1 MIGCLAPLQKEM
13 EIVAW
18 LRSDTSIP
26 ACGRYCAQNLPNDF
40 GLLPH
45 SGKRNGYC
53 RLAYYSRPGCRGGKI
68 PTDQCEQL
76 DIRYPGRMGHLE
88 AGTRFILSWERAVK
102 KAGRIDACVADNVLV
117 LRWQAGGEIEREH
130 RIQILSTAC
139 KYGGDRPWFK
149 CPDQRC
155 GRRVAIL
162 YRQGQSFVCRHCAGL
177 AYRTQ
182 REERSLRLIRRA
194 QAIRRSLG
202 ASAELRDLVDA
213 DFPPKPVG
221 MHQQTY
227 ERLRTEYDRA
237 LEISFCH

>member
-1 MIGCLAPLQKEM
+1 MLKIYLMIS
-13 EIVAW
+13 V
-18 LRSDTSIP
+18 
-26 ACGRYCAQNLPNDF
+26 
-40 GLLPH
+40 
-45 SGKRNGYC
+45 
-53 RLAYYSRPGCRGGKI
+53 YYPTLVSETVTAGWHTTSRPGCRGGKI

-162 YRQGQSFVCRHCAGL
+162 SARGKLRMS
-177 AYRTQ
+177 
-182 REERSLRLIRRA
+182 SLRRPRVSHA
-194 QAIRRSLG
+194 A
-202 ASAELRDLVDA
+202 
-213 DFPPKPVG
+213 
-221 MHQQTY
+221 
-227 ERLRTEYDRA
+227 
-237 LEISFCH
+237 